1 MDEVQK
7 FISKNHHQLG
17 YIMQEA
23 SRQWI
28 ENDPVGALTVGDCN
42 LVVQRNGQ
50 YHELLAK
57 LEKYEKEIAYLKEG
71 HRELNEY
78 LFTERMK
85 NEGLEIQISAL
96 KEEKSFFLKA
106 YKDKIMDD
114 K

>member
-42 LVVQRNGQ
+42 IVVQKNGQ
-50 YHELLAK
+50 YHELL
-57 LEKYEKEIAYLKEG
+57 EKIERYEK
-71 HRELNEY
+71 
-78 LFTERMK
+78 
-85 NEGLEIQISAL
+85 AL
-96 KEEKSFFLKA
+96 KQITSMPFNLRENMVNISRKA
-106 YKDKIMDD
+106 LED
-114 K
+114 